1 MRDVSEG
8 TRANG
13 RVHESPLSQQE
24 KDAAWPGA
32 VGVNR
37 DGGQEQISEDDT
49 SAKKENAD
57 DMLVMKWLVIG
68 NLLYPLNGFK
78 YNSKFRRLHRSIRK
92 AAFSIR

>member
-13 RVHESPLSQQE
+13 RVHESPLSQQ
-24 KDAAWPGA
+24 KDAAWPEA

-37 DGGQEQISEDDT
+37 DGGQEEISEDDT

-68 NLLYPLNGFK
+68 NVFVPFK
-78 YNSKFRRLHRSIRK
+78 RFQVQFQVS
-92 AAFSIR
+92 

>member
-37 DGGQEQISEDDT
+37 DGGQEEISEDDT

-68 NLLYPLNGFK
+68 NVFVPFK
-78 YNSKFRRLHRSIRK
+78 RFQVQFQVS
-92 AAFSIR
+92 